1 MPDVQTGSKSS
12 KRPWQNMYYMSK
24 MQGRVYKTKLV
35 VGNMFGYITVNKKQL
50 SDEQIKTNQ
59 EYYCGLCRKLKQDY
73 GKRGQL
79 VLNYDM
85 TFLIV
90 LLSGLYEPDDEKKEQ
105 FICAA
110 HPAQKHS
117 AVPCSTGSTVRME

>member
-12 KRPWQNMYYMSK
+12 KRPWQNMYHMSK

-50 SDEQIKTNQ
+50 SDEQIKTYQ

-117 AVPCSTGSTVRME
+117 AVPCSTGSTG